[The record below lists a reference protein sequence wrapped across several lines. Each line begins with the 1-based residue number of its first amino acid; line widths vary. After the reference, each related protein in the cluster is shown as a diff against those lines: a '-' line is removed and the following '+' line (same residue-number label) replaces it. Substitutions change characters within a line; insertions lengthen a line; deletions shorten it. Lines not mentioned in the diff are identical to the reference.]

1 MQLNRLL
8 EIVYII
14 LSRKKVTAK
23 ELSEHF
29 NVSVRTIYRDI
40 DKLSVSGV
48 PIYTEK
54 GKGGGIRLLD
64 NFILD
69 KGVFSEEEQLEI
81 ISSLES
87 MKNLKLYDN
96 NTLIEKMK
104 GVFNQDTENWLEIDF
119 SSWGNKEEAKEKFDL
134 LRNSIKSKKL
144 VDFKYFN
151 VKGENTKRIV
161 EPLKLAFKNSNW
173 YLYGYCRL
181 KKDYRMFKLNR
192 IKDIKIIDT
201 VFTRIFSKDIFSNK
215 VYNFKNEVEIVLK
228 IDSSLS
234 YRVYDEFDYGKIIS
248 NEKDYFIVSVKYLED
263 NWLYSYIMSFGEYAE
278 VLEPKYIRNIIK
290 EKSKKMSEK
299 YL

>member
-119 SSWGNKEEAKEKFDL
+119 SSWGNKEEAKGKFDL

-278 VLEPKYIRNIIK
+278 VLEPRYIRNIIK